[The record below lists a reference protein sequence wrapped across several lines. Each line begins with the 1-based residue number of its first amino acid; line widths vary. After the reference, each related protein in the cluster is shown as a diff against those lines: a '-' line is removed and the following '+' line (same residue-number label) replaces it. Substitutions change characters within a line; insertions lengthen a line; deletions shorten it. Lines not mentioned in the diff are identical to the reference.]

1 MCRLLNLHFENMKK
15 LLLIGLIILTG
26 CSAIR
31 PWEEVGIRS
40 PARITKV
47 ITERYD
53 NIKPIDGP
61 PLTVAV
67 YSFIDKTGQRKPSST
82 LSLFSTAVSQGADSY
97 VIKSLREVCKGK
109 WFRVVERGGI
119 DNLIK
124 ERQIIKQT
132 REIFGDKKELG
143 PLLYAGLILEGGII
157 GYDSN
162 TRTGGAGVAIFNIGP
177 YTQYSQ
183 DMVIINM
190 RLVSV
195 QTGEVLASV
204 TVEKN
209 ILSTSD
215 GVSTMRFFNM
225 GTGEYE
231 VEVQQTYNEP
241 ISYATRSAI
250 ETGIMEL
257 IEEGVKTKLWKYKE

>member
-1 MCRLLNLHFENMKK
+1 MKT
-15 LLLIGLIILTG
+15 LTIICILTLTS

-31 PWEEVGIRS
+31 PWEDVGIRS
-40 PARITKV
+40 TPRITTV
-47 ITERYD
+47 ISDRFSQV
-53 NIKPIDGP
+53 KPINGP

-67 YSFIDKTGQRKPSST
+67 YSFIDKTGQRKPSNT
-82 LSLFSTAVSQGADSY
+82 LSLFSTAVSQGADAY
-97 VIKSLREVCKGK
+97 VIKSLHDIGNGT

-183 DMVIINM
+183 DMIIINM

-195 QTGEVLASV
+195 QTGEVLIS
-204 TVEKN
+204 TTIEKN

-215 GVSTMRFFNM
+215 GVSSMRFFNM

-250 ETGIMEL
+250 ESGIIDI
-257 IEEGVKTKLWKYKE
+257 IEKGVTKGLWQYKQH